1 MLCHV
6 QAKDKRAIVK
16 KKETGKKNQC
26 SGIENRALYE
36 RTLKQ
41 CVQRNVFSNSLCSEV
56 HLYLTMLWNTYS
68 KAAH

>member
-16 KKETGKKNQC
+16 KKKLEKKNQC

-56 HLYLTMLWNTYS
+56 HLYLTML
-68 KAAH
+68 